1 MKSLLIALLLMLPS
15 SLLASS
21 PPAATVNKEYT
32 SWLQQMKTQPLGPF
46 KDVMWFCMASQYID
60 DRCSSMPYFFR

>member
-32 SWLQQMKTQPLGPF
+32 SWLQQMKTQPRGPF
-46 KDVMWFCMASQYID
+46 KDVMWFCCPNHQIMTQSK
-60 DRCSSMPYFFR
+60 